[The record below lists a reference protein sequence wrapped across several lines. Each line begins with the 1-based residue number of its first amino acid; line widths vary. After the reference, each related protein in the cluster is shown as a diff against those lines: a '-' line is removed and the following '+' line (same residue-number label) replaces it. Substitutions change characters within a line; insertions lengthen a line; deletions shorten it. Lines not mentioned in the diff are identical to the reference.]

1 MEALDTERLRERTE
15 LESQV
20 NSLRQ
25 THLDS
30 QVRIMCVASS
40 RVSSGHGSD
49 RSSSP
54 KIVTGPKI
62 MTMVYRTTSNL
73 HVFDQF

>member
-30 QVRIMCVASS
+30 QVRIMCCIFKGFQWS
-40 RVSSGHGSD
+40 R
-49 RSSSP
+49 
-54 KIVTGPKI
+54 
-62 MTMVYRTTSNL
+62 
-73 HVFDQF
+73 F